1 MSMYS
6 LIGNSDNYS
15 KTSRSVWKYYGDEPA
30 LTNIGVVANFHNFHE
45 KQFVI
50 TFAVTDAK
58 RYVPLGTLSTQE
70 KLKSGFKRT
79 INWRKYQPKISV
91 QAANP
96 YLDFLIDPSFQ
107 GVNRRVF
114 FV

>member
-45 KQFVI
+45 K
-50 TFAVTDAK
+50 
-58 RYVPLGTLSTQE
+58 
-70 KLKSGFKRT
+70 
-79 INWRKYQPKISV
+79 
-91 QAANP
+91 
-96 YLDFLIDPSFQ
+96 
-107 GVNRRVF
+107 
-114 FV
+114 